1 MEEIENEIPIDI
13 EGIGNINT
21 TNEIDD
27 ISNTSE
33 LEKKE
38 VKLFNAE
45 DVKFDDEKNFN
56 GYNLD
61 KFKED
66 IDYSEESVKALE
78 IFTSKYKE
86 LGLSQNQV
94 EGIIELM
101 IKQGNQA
108 TDPET
113 IKNNLNK
120 NLTYDEKRNYH
131 ANCNI
136 LKNILT
142 GTEVEKYYNAITSDP
157 TAVKV
162 LSQIVKYFQNG
173 KDVNGIKEK
182 EQRNISQNLTAD
194 EGIQEFNEYLK
205 KGGKDLDKKRN
216 EIRSR
221 LLNKDEID
229 YFNQITE

>member
-1 MEEIENEIPIDI
+1 MEEIENGIPINDI
-13 EGIGNINT
+13 DDINN

-27 ISNTSE
+27 INNTSE

-45 DVKFDDEKNFN
+45 DIKFDDEKNFN

-120 NLTYDEKRNYH
+120 NLTYEKRNYH